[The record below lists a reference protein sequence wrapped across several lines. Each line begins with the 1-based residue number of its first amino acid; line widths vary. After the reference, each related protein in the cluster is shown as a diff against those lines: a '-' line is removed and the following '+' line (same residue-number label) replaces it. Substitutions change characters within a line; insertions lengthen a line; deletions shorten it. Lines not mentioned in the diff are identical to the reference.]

1 MSFLAQ
7 NKTKTVLMEELKLI
21 PDNYSVHV
29 KINKKKFK
37 NGDTGPLV
45 SAIKDVVY
53 AMKVQNIGHY
63 PLEFDAHNA
72 HVFIRR
78 HLSPHGERIKVTFGH

>member
-1 MSFLAQ
+1 MAQ
-7 NKTKTVLMEELKLI
+7 SKAKTELMAELKLI
-21 PDNYSVHV
+21 PENYSVHV
-29 KINKKKFK
+29 QIDKKKFK

-45 SAIKDVVY
+45 NAIKDVVY

-78 HLSPHGERIKVTFGH
+78 HLTTHGDRIKVTFER